1 MAQLMLNITLN
12 NARRA
17 SVDGGEVLVS
27 QKYRPG
33 GLIHCRAVRTLGGN
47 LPGALVR
54 QGLMSSPPRR
64 V

>member
-12 NARRA
+12 SNMGGG
-17 SVDGGEVLVS
+17 DGVLVS

-33 GLIHCRAVRTLGGN
+33 GLIHCLAVRTLGGN